1 MARERSTNRL
11 AAQKLWLK
19 SGRQMKLVD
28 VAEELGVSDA
38 LIRKWK
44 FLDKWDDI
52 PTKRQRGAPKG
63 NQNAVG
69 NKGGGAPE
77 GNQNNLK
84 HGLYSKFLPQN
95 EDFQELM
102 AMVSELDPLDM
113 LWQGV
118 EIAFAKLLWAQR
130 IMFVTDKEE
139 MIKELKKQKFE
150 VHDVGEE
157 RSILEQVVVEEEH
170 EFQFSW
176 DRQFTD
182 IKAYSTISRE
192 FRSAMKQ
199 FLSAAPENDERR
211 AKLEMMNVQIDKAK
225 TEHEHVKL
233 QVEKLANNDDIDDDS
248 KLIDDWV
255 NGVMSDG

>member
-19 SGRQMKLVD
+19 SGRQLKLVD
-28 VAEELGVSDA
+28 IAEDLGVSDS
-38 LIRKWK
+38 LVRKWK

-52 PTKRQRGAPKG
+52 PTRRPRGAPKG
-63 NQNAVG
+63 NQNAIG
-69 NKGGGAPE
+69 NKGGGAPG

-95 EDFQELM
+95 EEFQELM

-139 MIKELKKQKFE
+139 MIKELKKRKFE
-150 VHDVGEE
+150 VHDVGKDEPRVE
-157 RSILEQVVVEEEH
+157 PMVTEEEY

-176 DRQFTD
+176 DRQSTD

-211 AKLEMMNVQIDKAK
+211 IKLALMEA
-225 TEHEHVKL
+225 
-233 QVEKLANNDDIDDDS
+233 QVEKAKVDTAKLQIEAEKLAKNTGNKEPLRIEIDYGDDAE
-248 KLIDDWV
+248 
-255 NGVMSDG
+255 

>member
-1 MARERSTNRL
+1 VARERSTNRS
-11 AAQKLWLK
+11 AALKLWLK
-19 SGRQMKLVD
+19 SGRSLKLIEI
-28 VAEELGVSDA
+28 AEELGVSDA

-44 FLDKWDDI
+44 FQDKWDEI
-52 PTKRQRGAPKG
+52 PTRRPRGAPKG

-69 NKGGGAPE
+69 NVGGGAPE
-77 GNQNNLK
+77 GNQNAVK

-95 EDFQELM
+95 EEFQELL

-150 VHDVGEE
+150 VFNVGTSEDKKYE
-157 RSILEQVVVEEEH
+157 PIVTEEEH
-170 EFQFSW
+170 EFQFAW

-182 IKAYSTISRE
+182 IKAYSAISRE

-211 AKLEMMNVQIDKAK
+211 AKLQLMQAQVKKVEAEVKVVDKGGNKEPLRIEIDYG
-225 TEHEHVKL
+225 
-233 QVEKLANNDDIDDDS
+233 DDES
-248 KLIDDWV
+248 
-255 NGVMSDG
+255 